1 MFQDISLMKSMK
13 NPPHLI
19 RFVMEAICVM
29 RQVKADRKHDPSGTG
44 KMVEDFW
51 GPSQKV
57 SM

>member
-1 MFQDISLMKSMK
+1 MKSMK

-29 RQVKADRKHDPSGTG
+29 RQVKADRKPDPSGTG